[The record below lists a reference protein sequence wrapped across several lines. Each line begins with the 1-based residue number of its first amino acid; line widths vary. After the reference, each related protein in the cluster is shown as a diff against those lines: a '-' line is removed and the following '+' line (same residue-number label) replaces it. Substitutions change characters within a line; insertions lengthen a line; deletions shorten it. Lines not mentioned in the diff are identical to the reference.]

1 MELRADT
8 ALTKREN
15 QIAGLAFCGLAKKEM
30 ADRLGTAYGTINVL
44 LDKAYKKTGTS
55 KLNELGAWWANRAF
69 ALNIDFAQL
78 QKSIIALSLL
88 LILLLQITIDHSDD
102 ARRGRRTRIRRY
114 KIEEVSEY
122 EYYF

>member
-1 MELRADT
+1 MNLQADT

-30 ADRLGTAYGTINVL
+30 ADRLGTAYGTINVI

-69 ALNIDFAQL
+69 ALNIDFVQL
-78 QKSIIALSLL
+78 QRSIIALSFL
-88 LILLLQITIDHSDD
+88 LIFCLQITLEQSDD
-102 ARRGRRTRIRRY
+102 IRRGRRTRIRRY
-114 KIEEVSEY
+114 RIEEVSEF
-122 EYYF
+122 EI